1 MSDTTVKD
9 IANFKRRNK
18 FVQVFIGVKKDY
30 ELSPS
35 QSILFGYLFNHC
47 INLNNNGYCGHS
59 NERIADDVDSKL
71 TTLKS
76 DLKALKVKE
85 LILVKNEGSRS
96 RKVGE
101 SREIWINPAI
111 FESGESNEDM
121 VDELQTKDAII
132 KHYESVI
139 ANLTKQLEDLNTR
152 PTDVT
157 PTAWSKKLV
166 TCGYIS
172 KDEYNEAPREYN
184 DLMDAFI
191 HVVNYDL
198 AYLDRA
204 LHYLTSW
211 ANKTVVKSKTAYLEK
226 FIKDTVARLD
236 QIAKEDANMTQDFID
251 RYDF

>member
-1 MSDTTVKD
+1 MSDTTVRD

-59 NERIADDVDSKL
+59 NERLAEDVDSKL

-76 DLKALKVKE
+76 DLKVLKDKE

-96 RKVGE
+96 RKIGE

-139 ANLTKQLEDLNTR
+139 ANLTKQLEDLSTHQKDVA
-152 PTDVT
+152 PTV
-157 PTAWSKKLV
+157 WSKKLV
-166 TCGYIS
+166 TYGYIS
-172 KDEYNEAPREYN
+172 KDEFNESPSDYN
-184 DLMDAFI
+184 DLMEVFI
-191 HVVNYDL
+191 RSIDYDL
-198 AYLDRA
+198 AYLEKA
-204 LHYLTSW
+204 IKYLANWTS
-211 ANKTVVKSKTAYLEK
+211 KTTVHSKTAYLEQ
-226 FIKDTVARLD
+226 FITDSSLHKT
-236 QIAKEDANMTQDFID
+236 IKEAQVSDDFAD
-251 RYDF
+251 RYNF